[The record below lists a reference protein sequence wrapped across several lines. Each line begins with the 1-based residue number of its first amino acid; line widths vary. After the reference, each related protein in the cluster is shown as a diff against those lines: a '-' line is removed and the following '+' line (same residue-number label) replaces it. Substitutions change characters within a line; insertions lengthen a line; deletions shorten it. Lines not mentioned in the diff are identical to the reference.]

1 MSALTPLR
9 VRLPFRSEDE
19 FVSQYGAHVG
29 RDGFFLA
36 TRAPKPAG
44 TRLLFELVLESGQPL
59 LRGEGIVVRALSGQ
73 RPGMAVRFL
82 RLDRAGQALVQ
93 RVVAGRTPAGEIPG
107 VPESPGDA
115 EEAPPGVRSGAVPT
129 GEAHPAAWAAP
140 SGPSVQTANGSN
152 RQPAAAG
159 PGAWVHPATPATPE
173 PVPLAEP
180 PPTREP
186 DSTPQPT
193 SAAEVGPAP
202 EPTPAAEAVPGP
214 EPTPAAEA
222 APEPE
227 PTPAAEA
234 VPASEST
241 TESGLSPDELT
252 PSIPHDELTETPRL
266 APHQA
271 AKVAAEPGPVTGQP
285 ELDTPEEPTARTPT
299 RPPLDEPEHPEL
311 VVSEFVGAGPRGP
324 AGLQRAAGH
333 ADVHAAVT
341 PHAGT
346 PVVTDIDEP
355 AVDRRFSLSAPVAG
369 DEPIETSEASF
380 ADVSRALGPDAHERP
395 TKPIPLLSPLESTE
409 PEAVPLPPPYS
420 PEPPAPLLDEDPLLG
435 AIPLAPEPAA
445 RTVPD
450 DLEAPIPLPAP
461 RVMSSP
467 LDTEVSNTSSASNI
481 SSADTSYARE
491 TVPPSGARSAPARAG
506 ATPTESPARAQVL
519 GIDIGAESVR
529 LAWIRDGRPE
539 PLALD
544 PRGTRPEFP
553 LRLVREPGAAARV
566 LPADAP
572 EPASWVGAPLP
583 FLGLR
588 ADSPLF
594 RTVARRWPAVIVA
607 DERGE
612 VAFALEG
619 GTVSAL
625 ELTATLLRWLRQR
638 AEESMGGPVSHTI
651 LAVPVSYTAV
661 QRGRLREAA
670 ARAGFEGVRL
680 IHAPTAAAMAFVHGR
695 GLARRRILVWR
706 MGATAFDV
714 AVLAVS
720 GNDLDMVACAGDPSL
735 GGMNFDEQIAL
746 AMDKSARAD
755 PALLRKRVA
764 EADQLKRLLDDPA
777 LPEAA
782 LEGGAHLSRLELEA
796 RTSALVERGVLLTRE
811 VLRSASLGPD
821 NLDELLL
828 VGGTTRLPHVRRM
841 VEEAVGRTGRTDVD
855 GGGAVALGAAM
866 VGHLLASVGPKS
878 ASQTAVHEV
887 LGVPLE
893 AVSPEMGQI
902 RVLERNTRL
911 PAEKTL
917 TLNLAIGTPLEIQMF
932 QGPGRAPDPRSFL
945 GLLRAGADRAGDWT
959 LHFSVDTNGILQASA
974 TAPSGQRQMLALEM
988 PATPAEPEAAPRPP
1002 GPETTPPPPEAPG
1015 LLGGLKKL
1023 FGRR

>member
-59 LRGEGIVVRALSGQ
+59 LRGEGLVVRALSGE

-93 RVVAGRTPAGEIPG
+93 RVVAGRMPAGELP
-107 VPESPGDA
+107 
-115 EEAPPGVRSGAVPT
+115 AVPT
-129 GEAHPAAWAAP
+129 GEAHPGAWAAP
-140 SGPSVQTANGSN
+140 SGPSVQTTNGSAP
-152 RQPAAAG
+152 RATPAG
-159 PGAWVHPATPATPE
+159 PGGWVHPATAEPPGAQE
-173 PVPLAEP
+173 PVPESSPSLEDAS
-180 PPTREP
+180 PPTAKVGAPSSEAPELEP
-186 DSTPQPT
+186 RPEPLATTEASPSSKSTALSTP
-193 SAAEVGPAP
+193 SAARSTSPSP
-202 EPTPAAEAVPGP
+202 E
-214 EPTPAAEA
+214 
-222 APEPE
+222 
-227 PTPAAEA
+227 
-234 VPASEST
+234 
-241 TESGLSPDELT
+241 
-252 PSIPHDELTETPRL
+252 
-266 APHQA
+266 
-271 AKVAAEPGPVTGQP
+271 TGGTQS
-285 ELDTPEEPTARTPT
+285 ELDTPEEPTPRTPT
-299 RPPLDEPEHPEL
+299 RPPLDESEHPEL
-311 VVSEFVGAGPRGP
+311 LVTEFVGAGPRGP
-324 AGLQRAAGH
+324 AGLQRAAGP

-346 PVVTDIDEP
+346 PMVTDLDEP
-355 AVDRRFSLSAPVAG
+355 AASRFKLSAPVAG
-369 DEPIETSEASF
+369 DEPIETSETSF
-380 ADVSRALGPDAHERP
+380 ADVSRAIGSDIHDRP
-395 TKPIPLLSPLESTE
+395 TKPIPLGSAMETAQ
-409 PEAVPLPPPYS
+409 PEAVPVPPPYA
-420 PEPPAPLLDEDPLLG
+420 PEPPTPPLDEDPLLG
-435 AIPLAPEPAA
+435 AIPLTPGPAG
-445 RTVPD
+445 RVPD
-450 DLEAPIPLPAP
+450 EAEAPIPLPAP
-461 RVMSSP
+461 PAVSSP
-467 LDTEVSNTSSASNI
+467 LDTTGSNTPLSSELDTTVSDTTVSDTSSPNTTSLSNTP
-481 SSADTSYARE
+481 SLDTSYARE
-491 TVPPSGARSAPARAG
+491 AVPSLAAKRVAARAG
-506 ATPTESPARAQVL
+506 TPTTEGQARTRVL

-529 LAWIRDGRPE
+529 LAWIREGQPE
-539 PLALD
+539 PLSLD
-544 PRGTRPEFP
+544 PQGTHSEFP

-680 IHAPTAAAMAFVHGR
+680 VHAPTAAAMAFVHGR

-878 ASQTAVHEV
+878 ASRTAVHEV

-917 TLNLAIGTPLEIQMF
+917 TLTLGLGTPLEIQLF

-945 GLLRAGADRAGDWT
+945 GLLRAAADRAGDWT
-959 LHFSVDTNGILQASA
+959 LHFSLDTNGILQASA
-974 TAPSGQRQMLALEM
+974 TAPSGQRQTLVLEM
-988 PATPAEPEAAPRPP
+988 PAGGTEPEVPPRPAP
-1002 GPETTPPPPEAPG
+1002 PETTAPPPEAPG
-1015 LLGGLKKL
+1015 LLGGLRKL

>member
-59 LRGEGIVVRALSGQ
+59 LRGEGVVVRALSGE

-93 RVVAGRTPAGEIPG
+93 RVVAGRTPSGEMP
-107 VPESPGDA
+107 
-115 EEAPPGVRSGAVPT
+115 AVPT

-140 SGPSVQTANGSN
+140 SGPSVQGANGSAPK
-152 RQPAAAG
+152 PASAL
-159 PGAWVHPATPATPE
+159 PGAWVHPAAPEPAPTPE
-173 PVPLAEP
+173 PV
-180 PPTREP
+180 
-186 DSTPQPT
+186 
-193 SAAEVGPAP
+193 V
-202 EPTPAAEAVPGP
+202 
-214 EPTPAAEA
+214 
-222 APEPE
+222 
-227 PTPAAEA
+227 
-234 VPASEST
+234 ESP
-241 TESGLSPDELT
+241 LSPEELT
-252 PSIPHDELTETPRL
+252 PATAHPDLTETPRL
-266 APHQA
+266 APPEPAQA
-271 AKVAAEPGPVTGQP
+271 ASASEEETEPRAEAIAPAEEAPAARPSGLAAVSTPVGARPTEPSPGAGEPPP
-285 ELDTPEEPTARTPT
+285 ELEAPEEPTARTPT

-311 VVSEFVGAGPRGP
+311 LVTEFVGAGPRGP
-324 AGLQRAAGH
+324 AGLQRAAGS

-346 PVVTDIDEP
+346 PVVSEIDEP
-355 AVDRRFSLSAPVAG
+355 ETTSRFALSAPVAG
-369 DEPIETSEASF
+369 DEPIETSETSF
-380 ADVSRALGPDAHERP
+380 ADVSRALPPDAHERP
-395 TKPIPLLSPLESTE
+395 TKPIPLLAPVEAGE
-409 PEAVPLPPPYS
+409 PEARPVPPPYF
-420 PEPPAPLLDEDPLLG
+420 PEPPAPALDEDPLLG
-435 AIPLAPEPAA
+435 AIRLEAEPATDA
-445 RTVPD
+445 VPD
-450 DLEAPIPLPAP
+450 GVKVPIPLPAP
-461 RVMSSP
+461 QPLSSE
-467 LDTEVSNTSSASNI
+467 LDTEVS
-481 SSADTSYARE
+481 DTSYARE
-491 TVPPSGARSAPARAG
+491 TVPPSAVRPVPARAA
-506 ATPTESPARAQVL
+506 ATPTEGPARTRVL

-529 LAWIRDGRPE
+529 MAWIRDGQPV

-544 PRGTRPEFP
+544 SQVARLEFP
-553 LRLVREPGAAARV
+553 VRLVREPGAAARV
-566 LPADAP
+566 LPLDAP
-572 EPASWVGAPLP
+572 EPATWVGAPLP

-625 ELTATLLRWLRQR
+625 ELTTILLRWLRQR
-638 AEESMGGPVSHTI
+638 AEESTGGPASHTV
-651 LAVPVSYTAV
+651 LAVPVSYTTV
-661 QRGRLREAA
+661 QRDRLREAA
-670 ARAGFEGVRL
+670 SRAGFEGVRL
-680 IHAPTAAAMAFVHGR
+680 VHAPTAAAMAFVHGR
-695 GLARRRILVWR
+695 GMARRRILVWR
-706 MGATAFDV
+706 MGASAFDV

-746 AMDKSARAD
+746 AMDKAARAD
-755 PALLRKRVA
+755 PALLRKRVV

-777 LPEAA
+777 LLEAV
-782 LEGGAHLSRLELEA
+782 LEGGPHLSRAELEA

-866 VGHLLASVGPKS
+866 VGHFLASVGPKS
-878 ASQTAVHEV
+878 ASRTAVHEV
-887 LGVPLE
+887 LGVPLD
-893 AVSPEMGQI
+893 AVSPELGQV

-911 PAEKTL
+911 PTEKTL

-945 GLLRAGADRAGDWT
+945 GLLRAAADRAGDWT
-959 LHFSVDTNGILQASA
+959 LHFSLDTNGVLQASA
-974 TAPSGQRQMLALEM
+974 TSPSGQRQPLTLEM
-988 PATPAEPEAAPRPP
+988 PPARPESAVEPAPRPTA
-1002 GPETTPPPPEAPG
+1002 PETPAVPPETPG
-1015 LLGGLKKL
+1015 FIGGLKKL